1 MADEETLRRLREA
14 LDLENQT
21 LERRAESLQKLKD
34 QAEQLRQNA
43 AEAEAMARSRFE
55 VELRAE
61 QAAKSAFQVKVD
73 ELKLLQ
79 QASLAGREQLQDLL
93 AANPALEARYQI
105 LGRSLE
111 TVTDELESLERIQ
124 ELGNEREKQLTD
136 QNNKYKDLQK
146 IVKNLA
152 DERTR
157 SLQAEV
163 LAAKAREAADK
174 QATDAL
180 QFGLRRAIE
189 LFFEIDKAA
198 SDFNRR
204 FRFGTQYAEDMR
216 DLAGSMY
223 IYGASAQDVL
233 RVQGE
238 LINNFTDFVKLS
250 GAQQQSITESVVL
263 FDKLGVTSADSTKIL
278 QMGTKAFGLSADELA
293 PKMRGLAANASA
305 LQMDQTQYF
314 ATLANSGP
322 LLAKFG
328 SDFDIT
334 FKRLQHTLRV
344 TGLEMEKV
352 LGITNQFD
360 TFEGAATQA
369 GKLNAALGGN
379 FVNAMD
385 LMMAT
390 DPVERFEM
398 IRDSI
403 LDAGLSFENMSYYQ
417 RLFYTESLGL
427 NDVNELSL
435 LLSGNMNEFSNAIN
449 ANAESLEEQ
458 QKAAKLVMSVQD
470 KLNAIIN
477 ENAEALVPL
486 GDVVLNIAN
495 FLILNADSLEL
506 VIKGFIA
513 YKAMIVTN
521 TVLTMAFG
529 TALGFATGGLS
540 VLAGIAA
547 YAAASLTIFK
557 EEGLVSKSPSELVL
571 RVNELGEALYFAAG
585 AMKAAGS
592 VAIDLTRNFRDLFLA
607 GGGVGDIAKN
617 FASFAA
623 GSASLMLLVPAI
635 TGIGAALRTLP
646 IEKLNGFSAL
656 TTAMVEL
663 TKMPEKLSV
672 VASEIERIADAIG
685 KIPET
690 RVMAVKAMMETT
702 TTAVAAATTTPA
714 ITATNT
720 QPTANQ
726 PINFYLDKD
735 LVGKAVLDIVGGEVR
750 RVRQQV

>member
-21 LERRAESLQKLKD
+21 LEKRVESLEKLRL

-55 VELRAE
+55 IELRAE
-61 QAAKSAFQVKVD
+61 QAAEKAYQVKVD
-73 ELKLLQ
+73 ELKLLK
-79 QASLAGREQLQDLL
+79 QASLAGREQLLDLL
-93 AANPALEARYQI
+93 DANPALEARYQI
-105 LGRSLE
+105 LGRSLKAVE
-111 TVTDELESLERIQ
+111 DELDALERIK
-124 ELGNEREKQLTD
+124 ELAEEQEKQLD
-136 QNNKYKDLQK
+136 SQASKYKDIQK
-146 IVKNLA
+146 ILKNLA

-157 SLQAEV
+157 SLQAQI

-174 QATDAL
+174 KATDVL
-180 QFGLRRAIE
+180 QFGLQRAIS
-189 LFFEIDKAA
+189 LFHEIDAA
-198 SDFNRR
+198 AADFNRR
-204 FRFGTQYAEDMR
+204 FRLSPQLSEDMR
-216 DLAGSMY
+216 DLAASMY
-223 IYGASAQDVL
+223 EYGINAQSVYNAHAEL
-233 RVQGE
+233 R
-238 LINNFTDFVKLS
+238 NTFTDFAKLS
-250 GAQQQSITESVVL
+250 AEQQVSLSESTAL
-263 FDKLGVTSADSTKIL
+263 FDKLGISAAS
-278 QMGTKAFGLSADELA
+278 QAVFAQNATKAYGVSIDGLTPKISELSA
-293 PKMRGLAANASA
+293 NAEA
-305 LQMDQTQYF
+305 LGFEQGKYF
-314 ATLANSGP
+314 DTLARSGP

-328 SDFDIT
+328 NDFDVT
-334 FKRLQHTLRV
+334 FKKLQHTFRV

-360 TFEGAATQA
+360 TFEGAAKQA

-427 NDVNELSL
+427 KDTNELAM
-435 LLSGNMNEFSNAIN
+435 LLSGNMNDFSNAIN
-449 ANAESLEEQ
+449 ANAKSMETQ
-458 QKAAKLVMSVQD
+458 QETAKLFMSVLDQ
-470 KLNAIIN
+470 LNAIVS
-477 ENAEALVPL
+477 ENAASFEKFGRILGGLV
-486 GDVVLNIAN
+486 D
-495 FLILNADSLEL
+495 FLITNIEFVKMAVSVLIGYKVAMMAAATAALLFKGSL
-506 VIKGFIA
+506 A
-513 YKAMIVTN
+513 
-521 TVLTMAFG
+521 VLTGPIGLVAG
-529 TALGFATGGLS
+529 LVTALT
-540 VLAGIAA
+540 A
-547 YAAASLTIFK
+547 YFVAFK
-557 EEGLVSKSPSELVL
+557 EKGLVSKSPSELVL

-592 VAIDLTRNFRDLFLA
+592 VAIDLTRNFRDLFLV

-623 GSASLMLLVPAI
+623 GSASLMLLIPAI

-714 ITATNT
+714 VTATNA

>member
-14 LDLENQT
+14 LDLENRT
-21 LERRAESLQKLKD
+21 LERRAESLEVLKA
-34 QAEQLRQNA
+34 QAEEMQRTLDRAEARGKSEYELSLRRQQLDEINRKAQIDSLKIIQDA
-43 AEAEAMARSRFE
+43 AEQGDAVLSNLLSRNRA
-55 VELRAE
+55 LAE
-61 QAAKSAFQVKVD
+61 QYRRLGANKEALD
-73 ELKLLQ
+73 E
-79 QASLAGREQLQDLL
+79 
-93 AANPALEARYQI
+93 ALENEIRVND
-105 LGRSLE
+105 LHE
-111 TVTDELESLERIQ
+111 ERQ
-124 ELGNEREKQLTD
+124 KQLDD
-136 QNNKYKDLQK
+136 QENKYKDIRK
-146 IVKNLA
+146 ILKNLA

-157 SLQAEV
+157 SLQAQI

-174 QATDAL
+174 KATDVL
-180 QFGLRRAIE
+180 QMGLQRAIS
-189 LFFEIDKAA
+189 LFHEIDAA
-198 SDFNRR
+198 AADFNRR
-204 FRFGTQYAEDMR
+204 FRLSPQLSEDMR
-216 DLAGSMY
+216 DLAASMY
-223 IYGASAQDVL
+223 EYGINAQSVYNAHAEL
-233 RVQGE
+233 R
-238 LINNFTDFVKLS
+238 NTFTDFAKLS
-250 GAQQQSITESVVL
+250 AEQQVSLSESTAL
-263 FDKLGVTSADSTKIL
+263 FDKLGISAAS
-278 QMGTKAFGLSADELA
+278 QAVFAQNATKAYGVSIDGLTPKISELSA
-293 PKMRGLAANASA
+293 NAEA
-305 LQMDQTQYF
+305 LGFEQGKYF
-314 ATLANSGP
+314 DTLARSGP

-328 SDFDIT
+328 NDFDVT
-334 FKRLQHTLRV
+334 FKKLQHTFRV

-360 TFEGAATQA
+360 TFEGAAKQA

-427 NDVNELSL
+427 KDTNELAM
-435 LLSGNMNEFSNAIN
+435 LLSGNMNDFSNAIN
-449 ANAESLEEQ
+449 ANAKSMEAQ
-458 QKAAKLVMSVQD
+458 QETAKLFMSVLDQ
-470 KLNAIIN
+470 LNAIVS
-477 ENAEALVPL
+477 ENAASFEKFGRILGGLV
-486 GDVVLNIAN
+486 D
-495 FLILNADSLEL
+495 FLITNIEFVKMAVSVLIGYKVAMMAAATAALLFKGSL
-506 VIKGFIA
+506 A
-513 YKAMIVTN
+513 
-521 TVLTMAFG
+521 VLTGPIGLVAG
-529 TALGFATGGLS
+529 LLTALT
-540 VLAGIAA
+540 A
-547 YAAASLTIFK
+547 YFVAFK
-557 EEGLVSKSPSELVL
+557 EKGLVSKSPSELVL

-623 GSASLMLLVPAI
+623 GSASLMLLIPAI

-714 ITATNT
+714 VTATNA

>member
-1 MADEETLRRLREA
+1 MLPD
-14 LDLENQT
+14 
-21 LERRAESLQKLKD
+21 
-34 QAEQLRQNA
+34 
-43 AEAEAMARSRFE
+43 
-55 VELRAE
+55 
-61 QAAKSAFQVKVD
+61 
-73 ELKLLQ
+73 
-79 QASLAGREQLQDLL
+79 
-93 AANPALEARYQI
+93 
-105 LGRSLE
+105 
-111 TVTDELESLERIQ
+111 
-124 ELGNEREKQLTD
+124 
-136 QNNKYKDLQK
+136 
-146 IVKNLA
+146 
-152 DERTR
+152 
-157 SLQAEV
+157 
-163 LAAKAREAADK
+163 
-174 QATDAL
+174 
-180 QFGLRRAIE
+180 
-189 LFFEIDKAA
+189 
-198 SDFNRR
+198 
-204 FRFGTQYAEDMR
+204 
-216 DLAGSMY
+216 
-223 IYGASAQDVL
+223 
-233 RVQGE
+233 
-238 LINNFTDFVKLS
+238 
-250 GAQQQSITESVVL
+250 
-263 FDKLGVTSADSTKIL
+263 
-278 QMGTKAFGLSADELA
+278 
-293 PKMRGLAANASA
+293 
-305 LQMDQTQYF
+305 
-314 ATLANSGP
+314 
-322 LLAKFG
+322 
-328 SDFDIT
+328 
-334 FKRLQHTLRV
+334 
-344 TGLEMEKV
+344 

-360 TFEGAATQA
+360 TFDGAATQA
-369 GKLNAALGGN
+369 CKLNAALGGN

-521 TVLTMAFG
+521 TALTMAFG